1 MFRPAAEMNACVEG
15 GDVDD
20 ELDVC
25 ATGGKGPKHSGSVLG
40 IRLLIETGA
49 FGTLPASEAGSQ
61 TSWSGR
67 ALRSLSFLSV
77 RKLLK

>member
-1 MFRPAAEMNACVEG
+1 MLKSAAGTNACVGG

-49 FGTLPASEAGSQ
+49 FGTLPTSEN
-61 TSWSGR
+61 W
-67 ALRSLSFLSV
+67 
-77 RKLLK
+77 